1 MLKEIENRDTIDS
14 QRNTSP
20 LKIAED
26 SIVIDTTYLSE
37 EEVLEKLYNIIKE
50 GLKGEI

>member
-1 MLKEIENRDTIDS
+1 
-14 QRNTSP
+14 
-20 LKIAED
+20 
-26 SIVIDTTYLSE
+26 TYLSE